1 MQLHVWKDVHYIY
14 VYPALP
20 QNELRVLLNNKKVDL
35 FTDSYCNVIPLDE
48 EKDSNHLFIEVNSD
62 QWIVRKDYRWKS
74 TKVRDTDFQPGDILV
89 ASDNLNT
96 KYSGYMGHSAI
107 VVNNHEMVES
117 PGGDISIIKAP
128 IEKFIRHHPLYAHY
142 RPVNRDLGERA
153 AQYALQYYEQY
164 EKNKQ
169 NGENKPIFSFKLSQS
184 LDDPW
189 EYVYCSKLVWLAYHH
204 GADYSFKNDF
214 LLFSPE
220 DLFTN
225 LKDNDDFEEIYRHED
240 VHFKLNT

>member
-1 MQLHVWKDVHYIY
+1 MAIHVWKDARYIY
-14 VYPALP
+14 IYPALRER
-20 QNELRVLLNNKKVDL
+20 NTRILLNNKNTNL
-35 FTDSYCNVIPLDE
+35 FSNNFYSVIPLEE
-48 EKDSNHLFIEVNSD
+48 EKDKNHLFMEITAD
-62 QWIVRKDYRWKS
+62 QWVFRRDYRWENN
-74 TKVRDTDFQPGDILV
+74 VIRRTDFKAGDILV

-96 KYSGYMGHSAI
+96 KFTGYMGHSAI
-107 VVNNHEMVES
+107 VVNEHEMVES
-117 PGGDISIIKAP
+117 PGGDISIVKAP
-128 IEKFIRHHPLYAHY
+128 NEKFIRHHPTYAHY
-142 RPVNRDLGERA
+142 RPLNSELGERA
-153 AQYALQYYEQY
+153 AQFALNYYDKYEQ
-164 EKNKQ
+164 NKL

-204 GADYSFKNDF
+204 GAGYSFKNDF

-225 LKDNDDFEEIYRHED
+225 LKDNEDFEELYRHED